1 MDRREPLAPYRG
13 LPYAILAIFLSAA
26 AFSPTVH
33 GAAHVADDLQRIA
46 SNGRAIVAVGND
58 VLSRS
63 TDSGKTWEA
72 QKLEKRAALIDV
84 AACADESFV
93 ALDFHRQ
100 VWTGEAQ
107 GTGWR
112 LAEGSMPEDF
122 TPMALACA
130 PDGGLWVVGTYST
143 VLHSSDRGASW
154 QKTEFG
160 EDAILTTIRFL
171 DADHAV
177 VAGEFGIVARSSDGG
192 ASWQMLPPI
201 PDDFYA
207 FDAWFTDT
215 DTGWLTGRGG
225 IILGTRDGGHSWTP
239 ESNAAG
245 VPMYGFVSGGHG
257 HLFAVGELG
266 LVQQRGSDG
275 KWRVLPSPT
284 SGSGYL
290 RGGIAVPGRSSLIV
304 VGGSGAS
311 TPAMVSIEPQGGQ

>member
-1 MDRREPLAPYRG
+1 METEFTPW
-13 LPYAILAIFLSAA
+13 LSLGG
-26 AFSPTVH
+26 
-33 GAAHVADDLQRIA
+33 GALIGASAVLLMATNGRIA
-46 SNGRAIVAVGND
+46 GISG
-58 VLSRS
+58 LTSR
-63 TDSGKTWEA
+63 
-72 QKLEKRAALIDV
+72 L
-84 AACADESFV
+84 F
-93 ALDFHRQ
+93 
-100 VWTGEAQ
+100 
-107 GTGWR
+107 
-112 LAEGSMPEDF
+112 
-122 TPMALACA
+122 
-130 PDGGLWVVGTYST
+130 
-143 VLHSSDRGASW
+143 
-154 QKTEFG
+154 
-160 EDAILTTIRFL
+160 
-171 DADHAV
+171 
-177 VAGEFGIVARSSDGG
+177 ARSSDGG

-275 KWRVLPSPT
+275 TWRVLPSPT

-311 TPAMVSIEPQGGQ
+311 TPAMVSIEPQGVQ

>member
-1 MDRREPLAPYRG
+1 MSRRAPLAPHLG
-13 LPYAILAIFLSAA
+13 LHCAILAIFASVA

-33 GAAHVADDLQRIA
+33 GAAHVADDLQKIA
-46 SNGRAIVAVGND
+46 SNGQAMVAVGND
-58 VLSRS
+58 VLYRS

-72 QKLEKRAALIDV
+72 QKLERRAALIDV

-93 ALDFHRQ
+93 ALDFHRH

-112 LAEGSMPEDF
+112 RAEGSMPEDF

-130 PDGGLWVVGTYST
+130 PDGGFWVVGTYST

-160 EDAILTTIRFL
+160 EDAILNTIRFL

-225 IILGTRDGGHSWTP
+225 IILGTRDGGQSWTS
-239 ESNAAG
+239 ETNAAG
-245 VPMYGFVSGGHG
+245 VPMYGFVPGAGGR
-257 HLFAVGELG
+257 LFAVGELG
-266 LVQQRGSDG
+266 LVQQRGSNG
-275 KWRVLPSPT
+275 EWRVLPSAT
-284 SGSGYL
+284 SGGGYL
-290 RGGIAVPGRSSLIV
+290 RGGIALPGGSSLIV

-311 TPAMVSIEPQGGQ
+311 TPAMVSIESEGIH